1 MTYNILTKTA
11 QKMPRLTAGTES
23 INLLLKNVSKD
34 MREPLT
40 PMLFPILGAH
50 FCHAAFVYPDN
61 TSKEMCGMLA
71 NLVADS
77 GCNKGQLTQIVNAVC
92 RKFVAHDETEIE
104 KLAKWQKAVKS
115 RGATQDRPPRPDVA
129 LRFPPADMTNAAF
142 IQNAVGCE
150 KAGGYTQFL
159 NLPEIEMADRIC
171 GGHRAFSHT
180 LRNIYDRQRAGA
192 LRATADGVTGNPT
205 LRVNLTISSTPVSTR
220 TFYKNDLLNGTFGR
234 MVFSF
239 KPRTA
244 RDGRIPRQ
252 GIYDEAYLAELDTYL
267 QRIAACNGTYT
278 IKSLNTLIDKLAR
291 EMAAVADLADDDILW
306 DLSKR
311 SLVSAWKAG
320 CILWVLNDMEW
331 TRGIADLVEWLAYHD
346 LWSKM
351 QIFSDMLE
359 KSVDSISDSA
369 KSGPKNMLDQMPDQ
383 FTEMQLQALR
393 QSMGKNAE
401 GANRQLRVWL
411 HRRFITYDPQTG
423 LYSKTET
430 YIKKSQNK
438 K

>member
-1 MTYNILTKTA
+1 
-11 QKMPRLTAGTES
+11 
-23 INLLLKNVSKD
+23 

-40 PMLFPILGAH
+40 PMLFPLLGAH
-50 FCHAAFVYPDN
+50 FSHASFNYPDN
-61 TSKEMCGMLA
+61 TSKEMCGMMA

-104 KLAKWQKAVKS
+104 KLAKWQKAAKS

-150 KAGGYTQFL
+150 KAGGYTQYF

-234 MVFSF
+234 MVFSY

-267 QRIAACNGTYT
+267 QRIAACNGRYT
-278 IKSLNTLIDKLAR
+278 IKSLNALIDKLAR

-311 SLVSAWKAG
+311 SLVSGGQKQRVAIARIFLKNPP
-320 CILWVLNDMEW
+320 ILILDEATSALDSVTEAKIQRAFDTLSQGRTTLIIAHRLSTIRNAS
-331 TRGIADLVEWLAYHD
+331 RIVSIADGVIKECGTHQEL
-346 LWSKM
+346 
-351 QIFSDMLE
+351 LE
-359 KSVDSISDSA
+359 KGGIYSELYRTQNA
-369 KSGPKNMLDQMPDQ
+369 LAL
-383 FTEMQLQALR
+383 EAMQ
-393 QSMGKNAE
+393 
-401 GANRQLRVWL
+401 
-411 HRRFITYDPQTG
+411 
-423 LYSKTET
+423 
-430 YIKKSQNK
+430 
-438 K
+438 

>member
-1 MTYNILTKTA
+1 MTYNILIKSA
-11 QKMPRLTAGTES
+11 PKMPRLTAGTES

-50 FCHAAFVYPDN
+50 FSHASFNYPDN
-61 TSKEMCGMLA
+61 TSKEMCGMMA

-104 KLAKWQKAVKS
+104 KLAKWQKSVKS

-234 MVFSF
+234 MVFSY

-267 QRIAACNGTYT
+267 QRIAACNGRYT
-278 IKSLNTLIDKLAR
+278 IKSLNALIDKLAR

-320 CILWVLNDMEW
+320 CILYVLNDQEW
-331 TRGIADLVEWLAYHD
+331 TRPMGELVAWLVRHD

-351 QIFSDMLE
+351 QLFADLLDSDKASLAP
-359 KSVDSISDSA
+359 SA
-369 KSGPKNMLDQMPDQ
+369 KSGPKNMLDQMPEQ
-383 FTEMQLQALR
+383 FNEFQLQALR

-401 GANRQLRVWL
+401 GTKHQIHVWTNRK
-411 HRRFITYDPQTG
+411 FITYDPQSG